1 VVKPAGM
8 NGEYALCRYA
18 AARRKPASFLTNRS
32 RGTDMAGKF
41 RKIATEEAFS
51 IPEIAQKL
59 KEVSR
64 VPSESLDLQL
74 VKGIYDQD
82 PGYGVLGFLEGLLDI
97 EVARLRDMDQN
108 GVDMHLLSLTAPG
121 VQMFDADTASELAT
135 LANDRIAEVISRH
148 PTRFAGLASF
158 APHAPKRAAK
168 EMERA
173 INKLKLNGFIVNSHT
188 NSEYFDNPKYWPV
201 LEAAEALDACIYIHP
216 RAASDN
222 FKGPLQHYGM
232 DSAMWG
238 YGMEVGTHVVRM
250 MASGVFDH
258 FPKLK
263 ICIGHMGEAVHFWL
277 WRLTF
282 MNSRSQKTG
291 RSPKTQLTM
300 DEYFRR
306 NFVITTSG
314 VEDPLALEYSI
325 KKIGAD
331 NVLWAIDY
339 PYQPSA
345 PAVAFMDAAPI
356 SDEDKAKIY
365 HKNAERIFHIK
376 PA

>member
-1 VVKPAGM
+1 
-8 NGEYALCRYA
+8 
-18 AARRKPASFLTNRS
+18 
-32 RGTDMAGKF
+32 MAGRF

-51 IPEIAQKL
+51 IPEVAEQL
-59 KEVSR
+59 QAVSR

-74 VKGIYDQD
+74 VRGIYDKD

-135 LANDRIAEVISRH
+135 LANDRLAEVISRH

-250 MASGVFDH
+250 IASGVFDH

-291 RSPKTQLTM
+291 RSPRTKLTM

-331 NVLWAIDY
+331 SVLWAIDY